1 MMREVDYLDRQLT
14 LFEKCEIQQTES
26 SQSFSSG
33 KTSQEHFRQ
42 INGMNFK
49 LCLKKSQRPKFQYLQ
64 ADDGQSREWSEA
76 ENVMLLG
83 GCLMPNIGECPSVE
97 NVSSLLQII
106 EKNNTEIQR
115 YYLSPKAC
123 QGILRRAKMSGK
135 ELPPELK
142 TTLERQAVL
151 SQV

>member
-1 MMREVDYLDRQLT
+1 MYT
-14 LFEKCEIQQTES
+14 TCLFPEITPIVQTES
-26 SQSFSSG
+26 QS
-33 KTSQEHFRQ
+33 TTAEHFRQ
-42 INGMNFK
+42 IDGMTFK

-64 ADDGQSREWSEA
+64 ADDGQKLEWLEA
-76 ENVMLLG
+76 EDVTSPG
-83 GCLMPNIGECPSVE
+83 ECLTLNIGECPSVE
-97 NVSSLLQII
+97 NVSSLLQIL
-106 EKNNTEIQR
+106 EKNNSEIQR